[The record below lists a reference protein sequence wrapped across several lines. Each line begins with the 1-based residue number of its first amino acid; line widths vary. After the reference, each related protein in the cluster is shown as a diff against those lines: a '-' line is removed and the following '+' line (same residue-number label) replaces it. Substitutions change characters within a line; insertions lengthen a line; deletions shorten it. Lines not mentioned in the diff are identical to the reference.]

1 MAFVKYENLTTPDE
15 IIEKMHDYVK
25 SVGSTISDPLRGD
38 TDIFTRTENDGKR
51 FTFQDNKQE
60 YYITL
65 RSANGT
71 QIFGLNDDAEQ
82 DVKPVE
88 KHKGYNGIG
97 MVVSEG
103 YSKTQRWYN
112 QFNVPL
118 KFKDKEVQGTWMPV
132 STGIEDL
139 EEVKKPEEVEEPEFV
154 PKPEM
159 DLSEL
164 DKIPKVDAP
173 DKPVFDTNNIW
184 LTKPTM
190 LNYYTGVDDIW
201 GRIDGIRISGGKL
214 VKDQNPNGYVG
225 HQPFFLYLK
234 KSALDNNMTIDEF
247 LNRYFNGSMDKY
259 ISTYNYYWS
268 ITKFAYYPNI
278 RKLGNFWVVF
288 SESVWDNMQWNSTVE
303 RQMRRHEMENKY
315 DICSLTASSIL
326 NGNYGYTIDQKLPT
340 FIDNYLT
347 KLTVGGGKPLGE
359 FINMSKEDAANYI
372 ISTGGTYNL
381 KTLISGKL
389 DYISGLR
396 EKYKDKKILAYH
408 VHCENGLASGARC
421 FKDAS
426 MVPQERTTCFMLL
439 LDDDAYQYI
448 LDSAQAI
455 KDFNNLN
462 SNFYKTYDE
471 RIKKYEEDLI
481 KYRAYLQK
489 VEEVT
494 KRIQEKYGEEIKKY
508 NKYLADVERYKEF
521 LRLKALYEEYLRK
534 VEELKNTYTLYCNH
548 IIAPSET
555 FLFSLV
561 KQNKN
566 DKRFFQTTHLA
577 FGTLVKY
584 EAWNGGAWFSGSAN
598 RHMMRTTY
606 LTYKDDDLKS
616 DRYTRPLLSSGEEST
631 TFVRCDI
638 DEAPLDIRGHILW
651 ASSGTD
657 NVTGKKLSL
666 PIRTGDGMNGIIPN
680 YRYMQS
686 LDRLE
691 WGRNINTLN
700 GITVDMPIFFAVKV
714 DPEELDLYAAIGHA
728 TGIYFLCMLNMQ
740 TAGVYERSYPKS
752 GIQNQVFSMGRRRGN
767 YGFDGIGIAQEDT
780 VEE

>member
-15 IIEKMHDYVK
+15 VIEKIHDYVK
-25 SVGSTISDPLRGD
+25 TVGSTVSDPLRGD

-51 FTFQDNKQE
+51 FTFQDNRQE
-60 YYITL
+60 YYVTL

-71 QIFGLNDDAEQ
+71 QIFGVNDDAEQ

-88 KHKGYNGIG
+88 KHKGYHGIG

-132 STGIEDL
+132 STGLEDL
-139 EEVKKPEEVEEPEFV
+139 EEVKKPDEVEEPAPQEA
-154 PKPEM
+154 PQM
-159 DLSEL
+159 DTSEA
-164 DKIPKVDAP
+164 DAIPKVDKP
-173 DKPVFDTNNIW
+173 IKPVGIHGDFLN
-184 LTKPTM
+184 TKPTM

-201 GRIDGIRISGGKL
+201 GSVEGIRANSGKII
-214 VKDQNPNGYVG
+214 KDQWVKGYHEG
-225 HQPFFLYLK
+225 LANTGLLISFAFDSGITPKEYLDK
-234 KSALDNNMTIDEF
+234 
-247 LNRYFNGSMDKY
+247 YFNGDLELFKK
-259 ISTYNYYWS
+259 TYRYTYQ
-268 ITKFAYYPNI
+268 ITKFGYYPNI
-278 RKLGNFWVVF
+278 KKLGNFWVVF
-288 SESVWDNMQWNSTVE
+288 SESVWDLMRTNSDVS
-303 RQMRRHEMENKY
+303 RRTARINYENKY
-315 DICSLTASSIL
+315 GLSSLSAATAL
-326 NGNYGYTIDQKLPT
+326 NGYYGYTIDQKLPT
-340 FIDNYLT
+340 FIDDYLT
-347 KLTVGGGKPLGE
+347 KLTVGNKTLGE
-359 FINMSKEDAANYI
+359 FINLSKEDAFAANNG
-372 ISTGGTYNL
+372 SGGVFDL
-381 KTLISGKL
+381 KTLLTQKVEDFMGIA
-389 DYISGLR
+389 
-396 EKYKDKKILAYH
+396 EKYKNKRAYAYH
-408 VHCENGLASGARC
+408 VFFENHLASGRDC

-426 MVPQERTTCFMLL
+426 MVPQERTLSFMLL

-448 LDSAQAI
+448 LDCGQAI
-455 KDFNNLN
+455 KDFCDMN
-462 SNFYKTYDE
+462 SSFYNSFKEKIKNYDKDLAKYNE
-471 RIKKYEEDLI
+471 YLAKYQEAIK
-481 KYRAYLQK
+481 RA
-489 VEEVT
+489 
-494 KRIQEKYGEEIKKY
+494 REKYNALIVVY
-508 NKYLADVERYKEF
+508 NKYLADIAKYKEY

-598 RHMMRTTY
+598 RHMMQTAY
-606 LTYKDDDLKS
+606 LTYADDDIIS
-616 DRYTRPLLSSGEEST
+616 DRFTRPLLSSGEETT

-657 NVTGKKLSL
+657 NITGKKLSL
-666 PIRTGDGMNGIIPN
+666 PIRTGDNMNGVIPN

-686 LDRLE
+686 LGRLE

-752 GIQNQVFSMGRRRGN
+752 GIQNQVFSVGRRRGN
-767 YGFDGIGIAQEDT
+767 WGFDGIGIAQEDT
-780 VEE
+780 VKE